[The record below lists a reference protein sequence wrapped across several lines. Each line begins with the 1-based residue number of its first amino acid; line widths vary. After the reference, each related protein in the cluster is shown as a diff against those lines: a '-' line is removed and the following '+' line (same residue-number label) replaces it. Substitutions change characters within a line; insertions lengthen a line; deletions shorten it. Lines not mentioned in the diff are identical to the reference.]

1 MKTRKLIY
9 FVIVITLL
17 PLSRAH
23 SQDYYS
29 GRESLSVAGY
39 QYNIETR
46 GYYTKFQN
54 AYNYRLNQNPY
65 RIGSSP
71 VYYYTYANGWLADP
85 ILDEAKFNN
94 LIERVFTED
103 EILYYTNH
111 KGHVGVCLV
120 MNPNNQQ
127 VLEVLFRLYYSRNDK
142 TILSIPPAK
151 LAHLERLIF
160 ETNGLADMSDELRQQ
175 NPSYYDAW
183 YDVF

>member
-1 MKTRKLIY
+1 M
-9 FVIVITLL
+9 L
-17 PLSRAH
+17 PLSRAY

-39 QYNIETR
+39 LYRVSSCDI
-46 GYYTKFQN
+46 YTDFQN
-54 AYNYRLNQNPY
+54 AYNYRRNQNPY
-65 RIGSSP
+65 RVGSSP
-71 VYYYTYANGWLADP
+71 VYYYSYANGGLADP
-85 ILDEAKFNN
+85 ILDEPEFNN

-103 EILYYTNH
+103 EIRYYTNH
-111 KGHVGVCLV
+111 TGGIYVCLI
-120 MNPNNQQ
+120 MSPTTQK
-127 VLEVLFRLYYSRNDK
+127 VLEVLFRFHYDRNDK